1 MAYRDITIRAR
12 AKEVTVSFPFP
23 DVSAQP
29 IADLIAL
36 KGRAALITGGAQGL
50 GRATAERLAEAGA
63 NVALADLNLDLAAEA
78 ARSIGERYGVTA
90 VGVRMDVT
98 DEESVA
104 AGADEAAAA
113 IGAITV
119 WVNNAGLFPSVP
131 VPDMSVQAW
140 DQVYAVNTRGTF
152 LGAREAAKQ
161 MAGRGG
167 VIVNIVSTAGFQAP
181 APGLSAYVS
190 SKHAVR
196 GMTKAMALEFAPL
209 GIRVLG
215 VAPSYV
221 PTEGNMAMATAMME
235 QAAAAGIELP
245 EMDVMNQ
252 SLIGRTGTPD
262 DIARVV
268 LFAASDL
275 SAIMT
280 GSVLLA
286 DAGETI

>member
-1 MAYRDITIRAR
+1 M
-12 AKEVTVSFPFP
+12 SFPFP
-23 DVSAQP
+23 DVSAQS
-29 IADLIAL
+29 IADLVSL
-36 KGRAALITGGAQGL
+36 SGRAALVTGGAQGL
-50 GRATAERLAEAGA
+50 GRAIAERLAEAGA
-63 NVALADLNLDLAAEA
+63 NIALADLNIGVAQGAAEA
-78 ARSIGERYGVTA
+78 ISARHGITA
-90 VGVRMDVT
+90 VAVRMDVT
-98 DEESVA
+98 DEGSVA
-104 AGADEAAAA
+104 EAARAAAA
-113 IGAITV
+113 KLGALNI
-119 WVNNAGLFPSVP
+119 WVNNAGVFPSVP
-131 VPDMSVQAW
+131 VSATSVEAW
-140 DQVYAVNTRGTF
+140 DQVFAVNARGVF
-152 LGAREAAKQ
+152 LGSREAVNQ
-161 MAGRGG
+161 MSSGGGG

-181 APGLSAYVS
+181 APGLSAYVG

-221 PTEGNMAMATAMME
+221 PTEGNIAMATAMME
-235 QAAAAGIELP
+235 QAAAAGIEIPPL
-245 EMDVMNQ
+245 DVMNQ

-275 SAIMT
+275 AMIMT

>member
-1 MAYRDITIRAR
+1 MP
-12 AKEVTVSFPFP
+12 FPFS
-23 DVSAQP
+23 DVSARSV
-29 IADLIAL
+29 ADLIAL
-36 KGRAALITGGAQGL
+36 NGRSALITGGAQGL
-50 GRATAERLAEAGA
+50 GRAIAERLAEAGA
-63 NVALADLNLDLAAEA
+63 NIALADLNGELASEA
-78 ARSIGERYGVTA
+78 ALAIGHRFGVTTI
-90 VGVRMDVT
+90 GVRMDVT
-98 DEESVA
+98 DQNSVSDA
-104 AGADEAAAA
+104 AAEAAAVV
-113 IGAITV
+113 GAPDI

-131 VPDMSVQAW
+131 VQHMSVEAW
-140 DQVYAVNTRGTF
+140 DQVYAVNTRGAF
-152 LGAREAAKQ
+152 LGAREAANQ
-161 MAGRGG
+161 MTGNGG
-167 VIVNIVSTAGFQAP
+167 VIINIVSTAGFQTP

-221 PTEGNMAMATAMME
+221 PTEGNIAMATAMME
-235 QAAAAGIELP
+235 QAAAAGVEIP
-245 EMDVMNQ
+245 SMDVMSQ
-252 SLIGRTGTPD
+252 SLIGRIGRPD

-275 SAIMT
+275 SMIMT